1 MYQEIFYYPRRF
13 NTKWAVAYP
22 EKKASVW
29 VEQILTTCSSYTE
42 ALKMAR
48 ELNAELTKKHT

>member
-1 MYQEIFYYPRRF
+1 MYLEIFYYPRRF

-22 EKKASVW
+22 EKKANVW

-42 ALKMAR
+42 ALRMAR
-48 ELNAELTKKHT
+48 ELNAELMKKQP

>member
-22 EKKASVW
+22 ERKANVW
-29 VEQILTTCSSYTE
+29 TETILTTCSSYTE

-48 ELNAELTKKHT
+48 ELNAELNKKTQ

>member
-1 MYQEIFYYPRRF
+1 MYQEIFYYPRRY

-22 EKKASVW
+22 EKKAKVW
-29 VEQILTTCSSYTE
+29 QEQILPTCSSHTE

-48 ELNAELTKKHT
+48 ELNAELMENTQ

>member
-1 MYQEIFYYPRRF
+1 MYLEIFYYPRRF

-22 EKKASVW
+22 QKKANVW
-29 VEQILTTCSSYTE
+29 QEQILTTASSYTE

-48 ELNAELTKKHT
+48 ELNAELMKKQP

>member
-1 MYQEIFYYPRRF
+1 MYKEIFYYPRRY

-22 EKKASVW
+22 ERKANVW
-29 VEQILTTCSSYTE
+29 TESILTTCSSYTE

-48 ELNAELTKKHT
+48 ELNAELMKKHP